1 MDKYSDIRKVVREV
15 LNEISSKKELNDL
28 SNLILLSKSILSK
41 DGGVFLIYNP
51 KTKEPI
57 GYISFSYY
65 APADVYSIG
74 GAYSEHGY
82 GPLLYEMAMTYVY
95 PNGISLSQDGG
106 TSGDALSVW
115 QKFVQRNDVK
125 KESIN
130 RSFTSDKEE
139 DLLGGCEG
147 DEECLKRVSY
157 VIDLHNT
164 KFILSKDKN
173 QLQKLINIGRE
184 FAINNNI
191 SDKDIEYM
199 LWDLE

>member
-1 MDKYSDIRKVVREV
+1 V
-15 LNEISSKKELNDL
+15 
-28 SNLILLSKSILSK
+28 
-41 DGGVFLIYNP
+41 
-51 KTKEPI
+51 
-57 GYISFSYY
+57 
-65 APADVYSIG
+65 
-74 GAYSEHGY
+74 
-82 GPLLYEMAMTYVY
+82 
-95 PNGISLSQDGG
+95 
-106 TSGDALSVW
+106 
-115 QKFVQRNDVK
+115 
-125 KESIN
+125 
-130 RSFTSDKEE
+130 
-139 DLLGGCEG
+139 GCEG